1 MAEFINGVKV
11 TINMMEDGTTYQ
23 EEYGKMIPGKSKVI
37 LEVVYEIEN
46 KDKVYTGK
54 VEFGKYISYLIY
66 QPYAEKMQINNY
78 GDEWLLNKEN
88 IIYEHR
94 DNGNL
99 VIKMHSRSILSK
111 EYDQK
116 YEDVYI
122 TATSKEYHDIIEYI
136 HKFSFSLFNIH
147 PWVLPKIDI
156 LDIQRN
162 TSENK
167 AILKIKFMAYLKNE
181 LFNSN
186 IFRLYIKKQTE
197 SYYQELKVLDDCE
210 IEYTHSPDFINGE
223 FYNDIIHITINNIS
237 ENTYNA
243 LFKYYDFIDF
253 VEYPAFII
261 PAKYQ
266 LLCFGGDGDRIAF
279 GKKCEQP
286 GFENNLSSWFYKDV
300 QFMDT
305 VNFHKSPSGIA
316 SDNVIINYILDDTVP
331 EVSLGNDWCDDE
343 SFSHDDQHYPYKN
356 VYQIDLKTY
365 GMTVSDF
372 FNKSILEVFPQK
384 SLPQLC
390 PRVYIRDIGNNRI
403 EVCIMTLNN
412 NYTSTNL
419 KIRITFSD

>member
-1 MAEFINGVKV
+1 MADFINGVKV
-11 TINMMEDGTTYQ
+11 TINMMENGTTYQ
-23 EEYGKMIPGKSKVI
+23 EKYGKMIPGKSNVI
-37 LEVVYEIEN
+37 LKVTYEIE
-46 KDKVYTGK
+46 DKSSSFTGT
-54 VEFGKYISYLIY
+54 VEFGKYVSHLIY
-66 QPYAEKMQINNY
+66 VPFIKKIKINNY
-78 GDEWLLNKEN
+78 GDTWLLNDKN

-99 VIKMHSRSILSK
+99 VIKMHSRGVLSK

-116 YEDVYI
+116 YENTYI
-122 TATSKEYHDIIEYI
+122 TATSKKYYNTTEDI
-136 HKFSFSLFNIH
+136 HKFSFSLFNIY
-147 PWVLPKIDI
+147 PWILPKIDI

-167 AILKIKFMAYLKNE
+167 VILKIKFIAYLKNE
-181 LFNSN
+181 LFHSN
-186 IFRLYIKKQTE
+186 FFKLYIKKQTE
-197 SYYQELKVLDDCE
+197 SYYQEFKVLDDCE
-210 IEYTHSPDFINGE
+210 VIYNHTPDLINGE
-223 FYNDIIHITINNIS
+223 WYDDFIDITINNVS
-237 ENTYNA
+237 DYTNNAHFTFYN
-243 LFKYYDFIDF
+243 FDDF
-253 VEYPAFII
+253 VSYPEFII
-261 PAKYQ
+261 PAVYQ

-316 SDNVIINYILDDTVP
+316 SDNVIINYMLDNTIP
-331 EVSLGNDWCDDE
+331 EVLFGNDWCDDE

-365 GMTVSDF
+365 DMTVSDF

-384 SLPQLC
+384 PLPQLC

-403 EVCIMTLNN
+403 EVCVMTLNN
-412 NYTSTNL
+412 NYASTNL